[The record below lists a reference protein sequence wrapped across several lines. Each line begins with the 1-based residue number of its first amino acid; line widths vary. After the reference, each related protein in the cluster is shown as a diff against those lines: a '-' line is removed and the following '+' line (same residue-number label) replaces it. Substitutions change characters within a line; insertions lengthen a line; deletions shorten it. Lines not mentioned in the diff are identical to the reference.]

1 MAKRDQ
7 RRQELINATISVVA
21 AHGYSETTV
30 SRVAKEAGLSL
41 GLMHFYF
48 KSKDHLFEETL
59 RHLSEEYDLVW
70 QEAIREFDGSAP
82 RRLIG
87 MIYAFFDK
95 KIFSHDRLAVWFA
108 FWADAKLRDRFR
120 QDVVKTEQ
128 RYSRAIMQT
137 VREIS
142 AEAKLDKAHGELIA
156 TSLISMIDG
165 FWLQFMIN
173 PQAATR
179 NRAINGCLN
188 FLRLTLPD
196 LATVWD
202 AEAKSIA
209 QKRPRKKLPAAA

>member
-7 RRQELINATISVVA
+7 RRLELINATISVVA

-59 RHLSEEYDLVW
+59 RYLSEEYDLVW
-70 QEAIREFDGSAP
+70 QSAVREFDGTAP
-82 RRLIG
+82 RRLVG

-95 KIFSHDRLAVWFA
+95 QVFSHDRLAVWFA

-120 QDVVKTEQ
+120 EDVVKTEQ
-128 RYSRAIMQT
+128 RYSRSILQT
-137 VREIS
+137 VREI
-142 AEAKLDKAHGELIA
+142 ALAAKLDKTHGDLIA

-173 PQAATR
+173 PQTATR
-179 NRAINGCLN
+179 NRAISNCLN

-196 LATVWD
+196 LSSVWD
-202 AEAKSIA
+202 SESKSIA
-209 QKRPRKKLPAAA
+209 QKFARKKS

>member
-7 RRQELINATISVVA
+7 RRQELINATIAVVA

-59 RHLSEEYDLVW
+59 RHLSDEYDLVW
-70 QEAIREFDGSAP
+70 QAAVREFDGSAP
-82 RRLIG
+82 RRLVG

-95 KIFSHDRLAVWFA
+95 QVFSHDRLAVWFA

-120 QDVVKTEQ
+120 EDVVKTEQ
-128 RYSRAIMQT
+128 RYSRVITQT
-137 VREIS
+137 VREIGE
-142 AEAKLDKAHGELIA
+142 AAKLDKAHADLIS

-165 FWLQFMIN
+165 YWLQYMIN
-173 PQAATR
+173 PQPATR
-179 NRAINGCLN
+179 SRAIANCLN

-196 LATVWD
+196 LGSVWD
-202 AEAKSIA
+202 SEAKSIA
-209 QKRPRKKLPAAA
+209 QKVSRKKT

>member
-7 RRQELINATISVVA
+7 RRLELINATISVVA

-59 RHLSEEYDLVW
+59 RHLTDEYDLVW
-70 QEAIREFDGSAP
+70 QAALQEFDGNAP
-82 RRLIG
+82 RRLVG

-95 KIFSHDRLAVWFA
+95 QVFSQDRLAVWFA

-128 RYSRAIMQT
+128 RYSRAITQT
-137 VREIS
+137 VREIGK
-142 AEAKLDKAHGELIA
+142 AAKFDRAHADLIG

-165 FWLQFMIN
+165 FWLQYMIN
-173 PQAATR
+173 PQPATR
-179 NRAINGCLN
+179 GKAIANCLS

-196 LATVWD
+196 LSSVWD
-202 AEAKSIA
+202 SEAKSIA
-209 QKRPRKKLPAAA
+209 QKLARKKA

>member
-41 GLMHFYF
+41 GLIHFYF

-59 RHLSEEYDLVW
+59 QHLSDEYDLVW
-70 QEAIREFDGSAP
+70 QAALREFDGSAP
-82 RRLIG
+82 RRLVG

-95 KIFSHDRLAVWFA
+95 QVFSQDRLAVWFA

-128 RYSRAIMQT
+128 RYSRAILQT
-137 VREIS
+137 MREIS
-142 AEAKLDKAHGELIA
+142 ADVKLDKAQADVIA

-173 PQAATR
+173 PQSATR
-179 NRAINGCLN
+179 SRAISGCLA
-188 FLRLTLPD
+188 FLRLTLPQ
-196 LATVWD
+196 LSAVWES
-202 AEAKSIA
+202 EAKSIA
-209 QKRPRKKLPAAA
+209 QKLARKKS

>member
-59 RHLSEEYDLVW
+59 QHLSDEYDLVW
-70 QEAIREFDGSAP
+70 QAAVREFDGAAP
-82 RRLIG
+82 RRLVG

-95 KIFSHDRLAVWFA
+95 QVFSHERLAVWFA

-120 QDVVKTEQ
+120 LDVVKTEQ
-128 RYSRAIMQT
+128 RYSRAILQT
-137 VREIS
+137 VREI
-142 AEAKLDKAHGELIA
+142 AADAKIEKAHGDIIA

-165 FWLQFMIN
+165 LWLQFMIN
-173 PQAATR
+173 PEAATR
-179 NRAINGCLN
+179 SRAISRCLN
-188 FLRLTLPD
+188 FLRLTFPD
-196 LATVWD
+196 LCAVWD
-202 AEAKSIA
+202 AEAKRTA
-209 QKRPRKKLPAAA
+209 QKLSRKKN

>member
-59 RHLSEEYDLVW
+59 RHLSDEYDLVW
-70 QEAIREFDGSAP
+70 QASVREFDGSAP
-82 RRLIG
+82 RRLVG

-95 KIFSHDRLAVWFA
+95 QVFSHDRLAVWFA

-120 QDVVKTEQ
+120 EDVVKTEQ
-128 RYSRAIMQT
+128 RYSRAILQT
-137 VREIS
+137 VREI
-142 AEAKLDKAHGELIA
+142 AVDANLDKAQGDVIA

-173 PQAATR
+173 PDVATR
-179 NRAINGCLN
+179 SRAISRCLS
-188 FLRLTLPD
+188 FLRLTLPA
-196 LATVWD
+196 LAPVWD
-202 AEAKSIA
+202 SEAKRIA
-209 QKRPRKKLPAAA
+209 QKSTRRKRLATS